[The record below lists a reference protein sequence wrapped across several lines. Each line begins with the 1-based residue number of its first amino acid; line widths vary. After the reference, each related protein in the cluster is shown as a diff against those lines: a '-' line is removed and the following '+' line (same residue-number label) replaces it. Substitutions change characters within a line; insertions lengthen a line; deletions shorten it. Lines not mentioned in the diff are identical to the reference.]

1 MISKAR
7 SSEGQIS
14 PILARA
20 VASAVIPV
28 SMLQGVFFALER
40 PLGAFNVAA
49 MCLAAVTLFL
59 SYKCLKAYNFLISWI
74 ILNLFCLQFLFFAV
88 NISRTEIL
96 FHLRLLQ
103 VGITVSY
110 LATAMVLILVVV
122 KILSLRNAFLLSFS
136 VAVVFF
142 FIELT
147 LNYLHTSED
156 KDYTLLV
163 GPEWS
168 GKI

>member
-1 MISKAR
+1 MDSKAR
-7 SSEGQIS
+7 LSAEQRFS
-14 PILARA
+14 ILAQV
-20 VASAVIPV
+20 VASA
-28 SMLQGVFFALER
+28 A
-40 PLGAFNVAA
+40 
-49 MCLAAVTLFL
+49 TLFF
-59 SYKCLKAYNFLISWI
+59 SYKYLKTFNFLISGI
-74 ILNLFCLQFLFFAV
+74 ILDLFCLQFLFFAV
-88 NISRTEIL
+88 NYSRTETL
-96 FHLRLLQ
+96 FHFRLLQ

-110 LATAMVLILVVV
+110 LATAMVLLLVVV
-122 KILSLRNAFLLSFS
+122 KILSFRNAFLLSFS